1 MGIPP
6 RPRLVPTNAASVK
19 DKFESFAWP
28 LRGVFG
34 QPSFFSLVR
43 NGRGVLA
50 LAWRPMDLA
59 NSCRPAVPPVAA
71 LAVLALLSGCKTSA
85 GVAPKPF
92 SSVAGTAT
100 SSSTSSVASAA
111 SPTTSPSSARVT
123 PHPPWIAELK
133 TEQDFLNYSKEVNG
147 ERYAKFIVELK
158 TNQIYYVDAEL
169 YPMHKDFIFAELL
182 KTARTKA
189 AEQQLDRNYGKDK
202 PAYIM
207 CYLVHHLEPDKWSF
221 SYWDGDRA
229 TATHTK
235 LAYERMKAT
244 FYGWEKVRF
253 RPHSNDQETMAS
265 ELPQIGRIT
274 NDELYKLSDYQAFNT
289 GRAVGTLRVI
299 AKGATYPDLD
309 IAPDEIVILPEPLTD
324 ITPVAGLLSETFST
338 PLAHVNLRAAAWGVP
353 NVALKKASTKFAD
366 LVGKQVVFEASK
378 AGVTMHLATPGEI
391 AAAKEARARGVSSA
405 VQVPKA
411 DLSSKALRTL
421 AQLRASD
428 AHAFGSKAANLG
440 EIVAAKEP
448 GLVVPAGF
456 VVPIAHYAAHLSR
469 HGIDREIETMLA
481 DATFQSDRTKR
492 RTMLEALRKRIQ
504 DAPIDAVL
512 ERDIGAALG
521 RLTLEA
527 RLPIS
532 PAKRLAVGDAGVDG
546 GGNRSQDAGAPR
558 DPLLAKGET
567 ELGVFVRSSTNAED
581 LEGFSGAG
589 LYDTVPNVRGAG
601 AVANAVKR
609 VWASVWNFAAYE
621 ERERYKVSQS
631 QVFGAVLIQVGINAT
646 AAGVLVTAHASDP
659 TNIATFTI
667 NAKSGLGIRVVDGK
681 KVPEIVMYNTFNKA
695 VRVLARSD
703 EDTMLVFDQSGGVK
717 EVATASEGRVILTN
731 ERLTQIVDAGIRLR
745 TVFPKTKTLDVEWLL
760 RGDEL
765 FVVQARPYL
774 GSKASNALPPRKE
787 AGPELPDALR

>member
-1 MGIPP
+1 M
-6 RPRLVPTNAASVK
+6 AAS
-19 DKFESFAWP
+19 
-28 LRGVFG
+28 
-34 QPSFFSLVR
+34 PS
-43 NGRGVLA
+43 
-50 LAWRPMDLA
+50 
-59 NSCRPAVPPVAA
+59 
-71 LAVLALLSGCKTSA
+71 
-85 GVAPKPF
+85 
-92 SSVAGTAT
+92 
-100 SSSTSSVASAA
+100 ASAA
-111 SPTTSPSSARVT
+111 ASAVSPNKAPSSASVT

-133 TEQDFLNYSKEVNG
+133 TEQDFINYSKEVNG
-147 ERYAKFIVELK
+147 ERYAKFIVDLK

-182 KTARTKA
+182 KTPRTKA

-207 CYLVHHLEPDKWSF
+207 CYLVHHVGPDKWSF

-229 TATHTK
+229 TAAHTK

-253 RPHSNDQETMAS
+253 RAHSNDQEIMAA

-289 GRAVGTLRVI
+289 GRAVGILRVI
-299 AKGATYPDLD
+299 PKGVTYPDLEV
-309 IAPDEIVILPEPLTD
+309 APDEIVILPEPLTD
-324 ITPVAGLLSETFST
+324 ITPVAGMLSETFST
-338 PLAHVNLRAAAWGVP
+338 PLAHVNLRAAAWGIP

-366 LVGKQVVFEASK
+366 LVGKQVMFEASK
-378 AGVTMHLATPGEI
+378 AGATMRLATPGEI
-391 AAAKEARARGVSSA
+391 AAAKESRGRGVSET

-411 DLSSKALRTL
+411 DLTRKELRSL
-421 AQLRASD
+421 AQLRAID
-428 AHAFGSKAANLG
+428 AQAFGSKAANLG

-448 GLVVPAGF
+448 GLVVPPGF
-456 VVPIAHYAAHLSR
+456 GVPIAHYAGHLAK

-481 DATFQSDRTKR
+481 DATFNSDRSKR
-492 RTMLEALRKRIQ
+492 RAMLEALRKRIQ
-504 DAPIDAVL
+504 DAPIDAAL

-527 RLPIS
+527 RLPIL
-532 PAKRLAVGDAGVDG
+532 PPKRLSVGDAVGDAGVDG
-546 GGNRSQDAGAPR
+546 GANSPQDAGAAR
-558 DPLLAKGET
+558 APLLSKGET

-589 LYDTVPNVRGAG
+589 LYDTVPNVRGVT

-621 ERERYKVSQS
+621 ERERYKVSQK
-631 QVFGAVLIQVGINAT
+631 QVFGAVLIQIGVNAT

-659 TNIATFTI
+659 TNTTTFTI

-681 KVPEIVMYNTFNKA
+681 KVPEIVMFNTFNKA

-703 EDTMLVFDQSGGVK
+703 EDTMLVFDQGGGVK
-717 EVATASEGRVILTN
+717 EVATASESRVILTN
-731 ERLTQIVDAGIRLR
+731 QRLAQIVDAGTRLR
-745 TVFPKTKTLDVEWLL
+745 TVFPKNKALDVEWLL

-774 GSKASNALPPRKE
+774 GNRFSTAVSPRKE
-787 AGPELPDALR
+787 AGPESPDALR